1 MEHPVSH
8 TAAARGGGISAETL
22 HENMAVSSVVVS
34 QTPALARSLAAE
46 PGGAVSNRRRLQ
58 KRMTRVAA

>member
-22 HENMAVSSVVVS
+22 HENMAVRSVVVS

-46 PGGAVSNRRRLQ
+46 PGGAVSNRRRL
-58 KRMTRVAA
+58 